1 MIDIDFLE
9 INGFEIH
16 RNRPD
21 NKIVFDPQTSKFLT
35 VNEALEILKKDEP
48 EQYREFELISRL
60 SGKLMD
66 EVEEY
71 YDS

>member
-1 MIDIDFLE
+1 MRDIDFLE

-21 NKIVFDPQTSKFLT
+21 NKIVFDPTTNTFLT
-35 VNEALEILKKDEP
+35 IDEALELLKEDDPK
-48 EQYREFELISRL
+48 QYEEFEIISRL
-60 SGKLMD
+60 NGRLMD

-71 YDS
+71 YES